1 MRYLYQW
8 DQVMTLSNI
17 KSNSEQGKKIVAE
30 TKRKFILSLQLM
42 RSNNLDSIEGIIL
55 DNSGK
60 VKSTIT
66 NGD

>member
-1 MRYLYQW
+1 
-8 DQVMTLSNI
+8 MTLSNI